1 MGALVN
7 GKLSI
12 VYSAPGSTKLD
23 QAASLDIFGLAA
35 SYQFTEKMKVQA
47 VSLLEALEAW
57 SEKQALGME
66 LAQHQEK
73 MSGSFESLL
82 KVMDALYQVRVAAGR
97 VLRRAGTAHLQP
109 TACACG
115 LCNMCWCTL
124 L

>member
-12 VYSAPGSTKLD
+12 VYSAAGSTKLD

-47 VSLLEALEAW
+47 VQLLEALEAW
-57 SEKQALGME
+57 AEKQALGME

-82 KVMDALYQVRVAAGR
+82 KVMDALYQVGGAGR
-97 VLRRAGTAHLQP
+97 RPRRASMIP
-109 TACACG
+109 ACACG
-115 LCNMCWCTL
+115 NLHMHRLESC
-124 L
+124 